1 LAVAALEA
9 PLERLRREALEALQ
23 RLDWQPIA
31 DSPTVKSYT
40 DWRPFNRL
48 LVEGGEVGWERPSG
62 DWDLVAG
69 PCGDPSPP
77 PAELV
82 ARLARPAGS
91 KLLAAHYS
99 RLTGEAVAYAENTGE
114 PLKIALCR
122 PRGGWGSRHL
132 VLRLSGGE
140 TLVYIPPGP
149 GSVVLE
155 VYVDP
160 GARARL
166 ALVTGPLR
174 DPAMGL
180 VAVKLAAEGS
190 ELRYGSLAS
199 SAQGQLRV
207 EDVSILA
214 GAGASLEAYSL
225 AVGRES
231 GRLDYILDTVQDAPA
246 TAARAALEGL
256 AFDES
261 LVAAR
266 GTARVTRRA
275 RKSRSS
281 FDASVL
287 MLGEASRGYTAP
299 MMEIDTGDVEEA
311 SHHASQEKASRDALF
326 YLASRGLSTR
336 EAVELITA
344 GKLEKLASTL
354 ETLSGTL
361 HALAADAAGMGQQ

>member
-1 LAVAALEA
+1 MAVAGLEA
-9 PLERLRREALEALQ
+9 PLERLRREALEALP
-23 RLDWQPIA
+23 RLEWQPVA

-40 DWRPFNRL
+40 DWRPFSRL
-48 LVEGGEVGWERPSG
+48 LAEAGEATWERPSG

-69 PCGDPSPP
+69 PCGDAPQPP
-77 PAELV
+77 GELV
-82 ARLARPAGS
+82 ARLARPSSS

-99 RLTGEAVAYAENTGE
+99 RLTPEAAAYAENTGGQ
-114 PLKIALCR
+114 LRIAFCR

-149 GSVVLE
+149 GSVVVE
-155 VYVDP
+155 VYVEP

-166 ALVTGPLR
+166 ALVTGALR

-180 VAVKLAAEGS
+180 VAVKLEAEGS
-190 ELRYGSLAS
+190 ELRYGSLAAS
-199 SAQGQLRV
+199 SQGQLRV
-207 EDVSILA
+207 EDVNLLA
-214 GAGASLEAYSL
+214 GAGASLKAYSL
-225 AVGRES
+225 AVGREA

-246 TAARAALEGL
+246 TAAEAALEGL
-256 AFDES
+256 AFEES

-275 RKSRSS
+275 RRSRSS

-287 MLGEASRGYTAP
+287 MLGEKSRGYTAP

-311 SHHASQEKASRDALF
+311 SHHASQERASRDALF
-326 YLASRGLSTR
+326 YLASRGLSAE
-336 EAVELITA
+336 EAVALITA
-344 GKLEKLASTL
+344 GKLDRLASTL
-354 ETLSGTL
+354 ESLSGL
-361 HALAADAAGMGQQ
+361 LQMLAAEAAGIKL